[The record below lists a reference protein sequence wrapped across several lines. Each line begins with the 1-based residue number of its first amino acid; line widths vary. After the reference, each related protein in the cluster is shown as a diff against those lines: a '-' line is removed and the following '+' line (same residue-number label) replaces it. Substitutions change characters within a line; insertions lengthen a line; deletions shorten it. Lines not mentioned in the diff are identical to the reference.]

1 MSINFSLDSDGGVV
15 VQQGQAASGSSTTFN
30 GGVSGGSQSSGN
42 IAQGGTDINAF
53 ANAERAQGVFGSG
66 VSLDSFNK
74 LTQGMIQPYI
84 DRAKK
89 EQYADGMAQAAQGKS
104 LISIENDQPWY
115 TKIYGP
121 DASVQGAQ
129 MFNVNAAM
137 NDAQT
142 SFMQAMPQ
150 LRERLPDQVRS
161 YLVDKMSQV
170 QSTGD
175 QYTDAMVQQKLSEQL
190 PQMLNQHMQQYSQ
203 FTQEQN
209 YLGFTNM
216 GTSAARSMQATL
228 AASPDNSDE
237 EIAKAHASYTANLA
251 KPDNMTT
258 EAYQRGLKDITVSNA
273 MTGNWQAV
281 RAVKQMP
288 EFQQLDPEIRA
299 QLDDKIPLLEAQA
312 AAKNPEYAQS
322 LDNAA
327 TLEFAITKGGGA
339 FPTSP
344 AGHAAAMQKMEDVNA
359 AYKAQWGDATV
370 PFPPAKQKQVLEQ
383 MDANNQRQHLA
394 ALKAQNR
401 QLNYNE
407 AATLVQTKWAADR
420 PEDLKGIPIPE
431 GAQVTALNAVYQ
443 DATAAGPDSPQAN
456 TFWQHASANARDP
469 QMHPQMLDGYIKS
482 TLGSFFDGAGPATP
496 QQMNVVDM
504 AQKLR
509 SGPGGVDAVKSYFGD
524 HAEATLAI
532 LDSGAN
538 ISDPQQFDMIRT
550 QWQRGKLATASA
562 QDKKD
567 ALDYVTRQ
575 DTAWW
580 NPFRKGDLS
589 GWDIS
594 DGAKQ
599 QLAQQVAPLMAQK
612 QRAFGLS
619 PDDAARAAYTQ
630 VMGNADLVPGTV
642 VPEDKGKWG
651 KGQGWMDYVGKV
663 PGAVSSQNSALY
675 QDTMRSYINELATDS
690 VKAAGG
696 DMSNFKPDDYKVQYG
711 QYLGGGLMHLY
722 LSKGDGAFLPV
733 TMKADDFGK
742 RVSDAVQSHSY
753 GANGSKAPQGMPEKN
768 AFGWGY

>member
-1 MSINFSLDSDGGVV
+1 MGINFSLDSSGGVV
-15 VQQGQAASGSSTTFN
+15 VQQGQAAGGSSTTFN

-53 ANAERAQGVFGSG
+53 ANAERAQGIGGISIE
-66 VSLDSFNK
+66 SLNK

-84 DRAKK
+84 DRTKK
-89 EQYADGMAQAAQGKS
+89 EQYAEGMAQAAQGKA
-104 LISIENDQPWY
+104 LIDIEHDQPWY

-121 DASVQGAQ
+121 DATVQGAQ

-142 SFMQAMPQ
+142 SFMQALPQ
-150 LRERLPDQVRS
+150 LRERSPDQVRA
-161 YLVDKMSQV
+161 YLVNKMSQV

-175 QYTDAMVQQKLSEQL
+175 QFTDAMVQQKLSEQL
-190 PQMLNQHMQQYSQ
+190 PQMLDQHMQQYVQ
-203 FTQEQN
+203 YTQEQN
-209 YLGFTNM
+209 YLGFANM

-228 AASPDNSDE
+228 ATNPNATDDD
-237 EIAKAHASYTANLA
+237 IAQAHANYTTNLA

-258 EAYQRGLKDITVSNA
+258 ESYQRALKDITISNA
-273 MTGNWQAV
+273 MNGNWQAV

-288 EFQQLDPEIRA
+288 EFQQLDPQIRA
-299 QLDDKIPLLEAQA
+299 HLDEQIPLLEAQA
-312 AAKNPEYAQS
+312 AAKNPAYAQS

-339 FPTSP
+339 FPTTP
-344 AGHAAAMQKMEDVNA
+344 AGHAAAMQRMEDVNA

-383 MDANNQRQHLA
+383 MDSNNQRQHLA
-394 ALKAQNR
+394 AMKAQQM
-401 QLNYNE
+401 QLNYNQ

-431 GAQVTALNAVYQ
+431 GAQVTALNALYQ
-443 DATAAGPDSPQAN
+443 DAVKNGPDSPQAQ
-456 TFWQHASANARDP
+456 TFWTHASANARDTG
-469 QMHPQMLDGYIKS
+469 MHPPMLDGYIKS

-496 QQMNVVDM
+496 QQMNVVDI

-524 HAEATLAI
+524 HAEAMLAI
-532 LDSGAN
+532 LDSGARLTN
-538 ISDPQQFDMIRT
+538 PQDFDMIRT
-550 QWQRGKLATASA
+550 QWQRGRLATATA

-594 DGAKQ
+594 DGAKAN
-599 QLAQQVAPLMAQK
+599 LAQQVAPLMAQK
-612 QRAFGLS
+612 TRAFGLS
-619 PDDAARAAYTQ
+619 QDDAARAAYTQ
-630 VMGNADLVPGTV
+630 VMGNADLVPGAV

-663 PGAVSSQNSALY
+663 PGAVSSQNSSLY
-675 QDTMRSYINELATDS
+675 QDTMREYISDLATQG
-690 VKAAGG
+690 VKAQGA

-722 LSKGDGAFLPV
+722 LSKGDGGFLAV
-733 TMKADDFGK
+733 TMNSQDFGE
-742 RVSDAVQSHSY
+742 RLADTVQSHAY